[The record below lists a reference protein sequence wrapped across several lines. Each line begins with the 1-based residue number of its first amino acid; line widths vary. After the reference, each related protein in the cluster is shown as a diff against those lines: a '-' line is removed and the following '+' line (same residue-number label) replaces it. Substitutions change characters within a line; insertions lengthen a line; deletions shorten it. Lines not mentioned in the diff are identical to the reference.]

1 MKKIIA
7 LLLMLT
13 CAFAMFACGDDEP
26 TEEELAY
33 QAIIAEYTKAA
44 YTAPTALTVKV
55 STASVFGTLT
65 SEYKTTYATD
75 GSASIAY
82 SVDKINGLDSA
93 DEKTTLTGTIN
104 VDASGNYA
112 DGGSFAGTNPLAS
125 GVKLNLASDKVAF
138 RATSELLSGTVA
150 SADTEAVLGIAIAT
164 DVTLTVTKADGKI
177 TSVALAYTVDGN
189 AVNALCTYAY

>member
-33 QAIIAEYTKAA
+33 QATIAEYTKAA
-44 YTAPTALTVKV
+44 FTAPTALTVKV
-55 STASVFGTLT
+55 STGSAFGTLN
-65 SEYKTTYATD
+65 SEYKSSYSTD
-75 GSASIAY
+75 GTATIEYA
-82 SVDKINGLDSA
+82 VDKINGLDSA
-93 DEKTTLTGTIN
+93 EEKSTITGTITL
-104 VDASGNYA
+104 DAAGNYS
-112 DGGSFAGTNPLAS
+112 DGNFAGANPLAS

-138 RATSELLSGTVA
+138 NATSALLSGTVA
-150 SADTEAVLGIAIAT
+150 SADTEAVLGVAIAA

-177 TSVALAYTVDGN
+177 TSVALAYVLDGN
-189 AVNALCTYAY
+189 AVTALCTYAY